1 MDNNRK
7 EELEMV
13 TQQLKDLSATYRD
26 AVGHIGISENE
37 YWIWYTL
44 VLTGGE
50 YSQRDICGA
59 WSMSKQTVNTIV
71 SHMVQKGYAFLEVV
85 PGTRNR
91 KIIRL
96 TEVGKEYGERL
107 VIPIHRAGL
116 RAIDRLSPEE
126 FVAGSRALRKF
137 ITILKEEMT
146 DAKLN

>member
-50 YSQRDICGA
+50 YSQRDICDA

-126 FVAGSRALRKF
+126 FIAGSRALKKF

>member
-7 EELEMV
+7 EQLEMV
-13 TQQLKDLSATYRD
+13 TQQLKELSGSYRE

-44 VLTGGE
+44 VLTDGE
-50 YSQRDICGA
+50 YSQRDICDA

-71 SHMVQKGYAFLEVV
+71 SHMVQKGYAVLEVV

-96 TEVGKEYGERL
+96 TEAGKRYGESI
-107 VIPIHRAGL
+107 VIPIHRAGQ
-116 RAIDRLSPEE
+116 RAIERLSPEE
-126 FVAGSRALRKF
+126 FITGSTALRKF

-146 DAKLN
+146 DAKFN

>member
-13 TQQLKDLSATYRD
+13 VQQLQGLASTYRD

-37 YWIWYTL
+37 FWIWYTL
-44 VLTGGE
+44 VLTDRE
-50 YSQRDICGA
+50 YSQRDICEA
-59 WSMSKQTVNTIV
+59 WSLSKQTVNTIV
-71 SHMVQKGYAFLEVV
+71 SHMVQKGYANLEVV

-96 TEVGKEYGERL
+96 TEAGKDYGESI
-107 VIPIHRAGL
+107 VVPVSNAGQ

-126 FVAGSRALRKF
+126 FIAGSSALRKF

-146 DAKLN
+146 DAKFN